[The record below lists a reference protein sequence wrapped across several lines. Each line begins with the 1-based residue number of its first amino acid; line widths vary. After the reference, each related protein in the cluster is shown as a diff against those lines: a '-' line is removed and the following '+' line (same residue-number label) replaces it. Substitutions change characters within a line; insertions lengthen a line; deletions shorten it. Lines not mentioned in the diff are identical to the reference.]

1 MKLENSLG
9 NRKGKRIQPNLRPLS
24 SPWPISLLHIPN
36 LAAHL
41 PFPAAL
47 LPSPVRSVLP
57 LPGAGPSRA
66 WPNSPPPSAL
76 AQPAL
81 RVASPP
87 ARLPLPLSANVAA
100 QRLSA
105 VRSPSP
111 SDKAVPPGSEP
122 FTRSLA
128 LHLAR
133 PRLPLADSLGP
144 PVSPSSSS
152 SRFPRRAPDS
162 APPRS
167 CREASLSRGPQPLQD
182 PLAASRARSTS
193 RNFLTRTRDRARL
206 LRDLFQPR
214 PSSAEIPGDH
224 LPSPERRDPR
234 PYL

>member
-1 MKLENSLG
+1 M
-9 NRKGKRIQPNLRPLS
+9 
-24 SPWPISLLHIPN
+24 
-36 LAAHL
+36 AH
-41 PFPAAL
+41 F
-47 LPSPVRSVLP
+47 PSPHP
-57 LPGAGPSRA
+57 KPGGPSSLPRGPA
-66 WPNSPPPSAL
+66 SQPGPLCPSPSRCRPIPCMAYSPPPSAL

-122 FTRSLA
+122 FARSLA

-133 PRLPLADSLGP
+133 PRLPLTDSLGP

-182 PLAASRARSTS
+182 PLAASRACSISRS
-193 RNFLTRTRDRARL
+193 FLTRTRDRARL
-206 LRDLFQPR
+206 LRDPFQPR
-214 PSSAEIPGDH
+214 PGSAKMPGDH